1 MFLLSR
7 KFALQVSFNEE
18 FKLDKATYEYFYRIR
33 EYAVGIFEE
42 LDVNRVNFILL
53 QLVTGLKYEDYYFP
67 EEGVGKKGGEGS
79 VRKSSPLVRF
89 LLDKACEN
97 SRSAVLLYW
106 GVCVE
111 ADDCSTPA
119 VKLWYETMQKVILDK
134 IQKTNPNIFAILD
147 GQIKFR
153 TQMKAINEQL
163 TGPRDAK
170 VKFLESQLKDPYNRI
185 PENPIKRLLPTIEN
199 MFILNVDKRPFL
211 LEKCHVW
218 KSKTSP
224 CGLWF
229 HTDPAKAQPN
239 YGLMYKNGDD
249 LRMDGLIMQVV
260 GLLDFLMKEVGVD

>member
-1 MFLLSR
+1 M
-7 KFALQVSFNEE
+7 
-18 FKLDKATYEYFYRIR
+18 
-33 EYAVGIFEE
+33 
-42 LDVNRVNFILL
+42 
-53 QLVTGLKYEDYYFP
+53 
-67 EEGVGKKGGEGS
+67 
-79 VRKSSPLVRF
+79 
-89 LLDKACEN
+89 
-97 SRSAVLLYW
+97 LLYW

-111 ADDCSTPA
+111 ADDCPTPV
-119 VKLWYETMQKVILDK
+119 VKLWYETLRKVILDK
-134 IQKTNPNIFAILD
+134 IQKTNLKIFAIVD

-163 TGPRDAK
+163 TGSRDVK

-185 PENPIKRLLPTIEN
+185 PENFVKRHLATIED
-199 MFILNVDKRPFL
+199 MFILNVDRRPFL

-229 HTDPAKAQPN
+229 HTDQAKVQPN

-260 GLLDFLMKEVGVD
+260 GLLDFLMKEVGVDLRLSAYQVLAYSKTDGVLEIVPNAVDVQEIEKKHSHIDKYFDAIIKENEKLKKAGKNVDEFFMAPPEEVKDKLQEN